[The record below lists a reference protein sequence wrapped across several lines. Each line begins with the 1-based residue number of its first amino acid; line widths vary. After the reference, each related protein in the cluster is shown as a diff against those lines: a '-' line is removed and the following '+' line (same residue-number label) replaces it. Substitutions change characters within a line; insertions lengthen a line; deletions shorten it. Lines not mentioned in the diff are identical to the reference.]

1 MKTVILSALAL
12 SGLVFANEQAK
23 EKAAPHEMNAHGGEI
38 HWGYEGAAGPE
49 FWGDIKPDFLT
60 CKAGKNQSPINI
72 VKSNVKTDG
81 LSPLQQNY
89 QASPITML
97 NNGHTVQFAYA
108 PGSSLTLDGKEYK
121 LLQFHFHTPSEE
133 QIDGKNFAMDAHFV
147 HKSAEGKL
155 AVIGLLFQVG
165 AENPNLKELWN
176 KLPAT
181 GDTIKSSATLS
192 AKSFMPADLSY
203 WTFDGSLTTPPCS
216 EEVKW
221 IVLKNPVTLSEAQLK
236 TFRSIFPM
244 NARPVQ
250 PLNGRE
256 VKSSN

>member
-1 MKTVILSALAL
+1 MKTLITSLAL
-12 SGLVFANEQAK
+12 CGLAFAS
-23 EKAAPHEMNAHGGEI
+23 EKASEKSPAHPSASHGGDI
-38 HWGYEGAAGPE
+38 HWGYEGLAGPVY
-49 FWGDIKPDFLT
+49 WGDLKPEFLT
-60 CKAGKNQSPINI
+60 CKAGKTQSPINI
-72 VKSNVKTDG
+72 VRGSSKTEG
-81 LSPLQQNY
+81 LSPLSQSY

-176 KLPAT
+176 KLPAS
-181 GDTIKSSATLS
+181 GDTIKSSSTLS
-192 AKSFMPADLSY
+192 AKSFMPSDMSY

-221 IVLKNPVTLSEAQLK
+221 IVLKTPVTMSEAQLK